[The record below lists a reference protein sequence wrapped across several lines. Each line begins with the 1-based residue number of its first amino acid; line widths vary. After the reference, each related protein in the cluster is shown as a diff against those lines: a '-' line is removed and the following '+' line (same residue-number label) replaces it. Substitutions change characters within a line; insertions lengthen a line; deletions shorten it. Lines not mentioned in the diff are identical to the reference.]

1 MNSMKRVSVR
11 LTPEAE
17 EAYEYLISKASDS
30 KQEETILNAFHQKIE
45 LIKNDV
51 HYGNPV
57 SKRLIPS
64 EYKTKYGVKNLFRVE
79 LPSFWRMLYTLTAG
93 DSGVET
99 LVIVIDIIDHKKY
112 DKVFGYKK

>member
-11 LTPEAE
+11 LTPEAD
-17 EAYEYLISKASDS
+17 EAYESLISKASDS

-79 LPSFWRMLYTLTAG
+79 LPSFWRMLYTLTA
-93 DSGVET
+93 DNQGVET

-112 DKVFGYKK
+112 DKIFGYKK

>member
-57 SKRLIPS
+57 AKRLIPS

-93 DSGVET
+93 NSGVET

>member
-1 MNSMKRVSVR
+1 MNGMKRVSVR
-11 LTPEAE
+11 LTPEAD

-57 SKRLIPS
+57 AKRLIPS
-64 EYKTKYGVKNLFRVE
+64 EYKTKSAVLRIRSMKTHSRVKPQGKKGSLFG
-79 LPSFWRMLYTLTAG
+79 L
-93 DSGVET
+93 
-99 LVIVIDIIDHKKY
+99 
-112 DKVFGYKK
+112 

>member
-1 MNSMKRVSVR
+1 MKRVSVR

-17 EAYEYLISKASDS
+17 KIYESLISKASHS

-57 SKRLIPS
+57 AKRLIPS
-64 EYKTKYGVKNLFRVE
+64 EYKTKYEVKNLFRVE
-79 LPSFWRMLYTLTAG
+79 LPGFWRMLYTLTAG
-93 DSGVET
+93 NPDIDT

-112 DKVFGYKK
+112 DKVFGYKR

>member
-1 MNSMKRVSVR
+1 MKRVSVR
-11 LTPEAE
+11 LTPEADQ
-17 EAYEYLISKASDS
+17 AYEYLISKASDS
-30 KQEETILNAFHQKIE
+30 KQEETILDAFHQKIE

-79 LPSFWRMLYTLTAG
+79 LPGFWRMLYTLTAG
-93 DSGVET
+93 NSGVEI